1 MKRIAIFMML
11 VAFSLPWPI
20 RASAQNSGL
29 ADYERQSRAT
39 SKKQQK
45 EAKRAARK
53 RFKQI
58 RKAEKKQRKA
68 MKKYTDQQAKAN
80 K

>member
-1 MKRIAIFMML
+1 VKRIAIFMML

-20 RASAQNSGL
+20 RAGAQNSGL

-45 EAKRAARK
+45 EAKRAAKK

-58 RKAEKKQRKA
+58 RKAERKQRKA
-68 MKKYTDQQAKAN
+68 IEKMQRSQR
-80 K
+80 